1 MPNLLTPAELAAIVK
16 TALKKSNAW
25 RGDPDDSFCGWEE
38 NTTQLEDA
46 LAALLRHIAALE
58 ARTPAPADDPEM
70 DGTDFAHPAWWRG
83 HDHTTAM
90 FCHAV
95 NEILDGKDDGV
106 GVKAEGPLLD
116 TRKRLLALMG
126 KPAHALPANME
137 ALLAEAECFRSD
149 GTGRGIIANNL
160 ATALRETLTREQAER
175 ARAEKAEAERDAALK
190 RMDIAERE
198 RDTAVARLHAAEDLV
213 VKNAIE
219 RDAYKQSADGAGVVI
234 CRIKAERDAARKEL
248 ARLGPVEREQASPNI
263 DMWWPERVTDLEC
276 RTNRRRAIRRVLEG
290 GAA

>member
-1 MPNLLTPAELAAIVK
+1 MHDLLTPDDLAEINDAAHNLRAEK
-16 TALKKSNAW
+16 
-25 RGDPDDSFCGWEE
+25 FFH
-38 NTTQLEDA
+38 DA
-46 LAALLRHIAALE
+46 DRVFALLRHIAALE
-58 ARTPAPADDPEM
+58 ARTPAPAL
-70 DGTDFAHPAWWRG
+70 PA
-83 HDHTTAM
+83 DMET
-90 FCHAV
+90 
-95 NEILDGKDDGV
+95 
-106 GVKAEGPLLD
+106 
-116 TRKRLLALMG
+116 LLADAGYKAVL
-126 KPAHALPANME
+126 AALRQE
-137 ALLAEAECFRSD
+137 AVDKCAGGFGAPDLDADYQLSLSLLVREVYQILNIEQHIDA
-149 GTGRGIIANNL
+149 L
-160 ATALRETLTREQAER
+160 ATALRETL